1 MGEEVFDLAKTD
13 AASKALVDTGRLFP
27 SIDSMVTEM
36 TFFSHAFMGIELH
49 HSERT
54 GLEAGLTAVAN
65 LWINENDSV
74 GPLVDGVNRARIFTW
89 GF

>member
-1 MGEEVFDLAKTD
+1 MD
-13 AASKALVDTGRLFP
+13 APANAFIDTGWLFP
-27 SIDSMVTEM
+27 SINPVIAEM
-36 TFFSHAFMGIELH
+36 TFFSHAFNGIELH
-49 HSERT
+49 HSKRT